1 MTPETD
7 SSPLQ
12 INGWLEDEF
21 PFEKAYF
28 QSENVSFRE
37 GKSFR
42 VFVYCQG
49 EMFTR
54 PGILVDAFPSHF
66 GEHGVVVIG
75 FHL

>member
-1 MTPETD
+1 ML
-7 SSPLQ
+7 SS
-12 INGWLEDEF
+12 GRAKF
-21 PFEKAYF
+21 
-28 QSENVSFRE
+28 
-37 GKSFR
+37 FR

-66 GEHGVVVIG
+66 GEHGVVVMG